1 MCLLTC
7 SQMTLQITFM
17 TALQYLLTFI
27 QAQRLSSTSSLDLLS
42 STSTANLHAFIASA
56 RTIMTCILAFMTTC
70 HLFPAN
76 TIALRGQSTT
86 NYRRTEESCTT
97 WTGLRLTVNYR
108 AFFAKADVASLA
120 TLVALA
126 VELFV
131 TSQLTRMI
139 FSKRGGSESTADLIT
154 KMLSAASLLFAD

>member
-1 MCLLTC
+1 M
-7 SQMTLQITFM
+7 
-17 TALQYLLTFI
+17 A
-27 QAQRLSSTSSLDLLS
+27 
-42 STSTANLHAFIASA
+42 
-56 RTIMTCILAFMTTC
+56 CILAFMAAW

-86 NYRRTEESCTT
+86 YYRRSEESCTT

-108 AFFAKADVASLA
+108 AFFAKADMASLA

-131 TSQLTRMI
+131 T
-139 FSKRGGSESTADLIT
+139 G
-154 KMLSAASLLFAD
+154 

>member
-1 MCLLTC
+1 
-7 SQMTLQITFM
+7 M
-17 TALQYLLTFI
+17 TA
-27 QAQRLSSTSSLDLLS
+27 
-42 STSTANLHAFIASA
+42 
-56 RTIMTCILAFMTTC
+56 C

-76 TIALRGQSTT
+76 AIALGSQSTT
-86 NYRRTEESCTT
+86 DYRRTEESCTT

-131 TSQLTRMI
+131 TS
-139 FSKRGGSESTADLIT
+139 
-154 KMLSAASLLFAD
+154 